1 MEGIAKRHVHSS
13 LGKYWLYFHHLVF
26 LLTNVTNKTQLVQ
39 ILSADLKPSEFGL
52 ASYFAENVSHGSNLE
67 ILKYTNP
74 QQKQQENICL
84 QPSLFSPNSALKG
97 LGVFRGE
104 GKVCHRA

>member
-1 MEGIAKRHVHSS
+1 MEGIAKRRVHSS
-13 LGKYWLYFHHLVF
+13 LGKYWLYFCHSVF
-26 LLTNVTNKTQLVQ
+26 MLTNVTNKAQLVQ
-39 ILSADLKPSEFGL
+39 IWSADLKPSEFGL

-84 QPSLFSPNSALKG
+84 NLHFFSQLRS
-97 LGVFRGE
+97 
-104 GKVCHRA
+104 

>member
-1 MEGIAKRHVHSS
+1 M
-13 LGKYWLYFHHLVF
+13 
-26 LLTNVTNKTQLVQ
+26 LTNVTNKAQLVQ
-39 ILSADLKPSEFGL
+39 IWSADLKPSEFGL

-84 QPSLFSPNSALKG
+84 NLHFFPNSALKG